1 MGYTTERVYLCFAL
15 FCFLNM
21 KGCEKMKVN
30 GAAYEL
36 NKSETL
42 SDFLKS
48 QNYNSAT
55 IVVELNGNIIPR
67 TSYEEIMLYDEDT
80 LEVLR
85 FVGGG

>member
-1 MGYTTERVYLCFAL
+1 
-15 FCFLNM
+15 
-21 KGCEKMKVN
+21 MKVN

>member
-1 MGYTTERVYLCFAL
+1 
-15 FCFLNM
+15 
-21 KGCEKMKVN
+21 MKVN
-30 GAAYEL
+30 GAVYKL
-36 NKSETL
+36 TKGETL

-48 QNYNSAT
+48 QNYNTAA

-67 TSYEEIMLYDEDT
+67 TSYEEVMLYDEDT